1 MQKRNLMIPIGFL
14 GFLLLT
20 QDAVSAG
27 GSDIKNFKRL
37 LSKQSKQLAAQQ
49 KVLDAQNRQLNE
61 LQSRLDEL
69 MGDGKETET
78 ANGKQPTKAS
88 QQAETKQPPQATA
101 KPLPSTANQQPQ
113 QAKANQPRLKQ
124 MPKDTRPPE
133 IPRVSADVGG
143 VLTPKGRLVLEPSIQ
158 YSYSKAT
165 RAAIEGFSII
175 PALTIGIVNV
185 RDVKRETEIAAL
197 TGRFGVTDRFE
208 MEARVPYLHREDTT
222 QTRRFLVPDAQDRF
236 FNADASD
243 IGDIEVAGHYQFN
256 DGKNGW
262 PFFIGNLRVKTDTG
276 TSPFEAP
283 IDLRF
288 NIPKEL
294 PTGTGFWSLQP
305 SVTAIFPS
313 DPAVFFGNVSYLW
326 NIEKDIGNQRL
337 FTEELGKAPTS
348 KPVGEIDPGDA
359 IGFSFGTSLA
369 YNEKASFSLGYSHNI
384 YFKTKQDGVKI
395 DGSDFD
401 VGQFTFGLN
410 YIFAKKTSANLAV
423 AIGAT
428 RDAPDV
434 QMTLRVPMGFDL
446 Y

>member
-1 MQKRNLMIPIGFL
+1 MQKRNLMMSIGFL
-14 GFLLLT
+14 GSLLLT
-20 QDAVSAG
+20 QEAVSAG
-27 GSDIKNFKRL
+27 SGDIKSFKRL
-37 LSKQSKQLAAQQ
+37 LSQQSKQLAAQQ

-69 MGDGKETET
+69 TGNDKETAT
-78 ANGKQPTKAS
+78 TNGKQPTKAS
-88 QQAETKQPPQATA
+88 PQVETKQPPQATA
-101 KPLPSTANQQPQ
+101 KAPPSAANQQPQ
-113 QAKANQPRLKQ
+113 AKADKPRLKQ

-133 IPRVSADVGG
+133 IPRVSADIGG
-143 VLTPKGRLVLEPSIQ
+143 VLTPKGRLVLEPSAL

-208 MEARVPYLHREDTT
+208 LEARVPYLHREDTT

-243 IGDIEVAGHYQFN
+243 LGDIEVAGHYQFN
-256 DGKNGW
+256 DGQNGW

-276 TSPFEAP
+276 TSPFETP

-305 SVTAIFPS
+305 SVTAIFPT
-313 DPAVFFGNVSYLW
+313 DPCRIFW
-326 NIEKDIGNQRL
+326 QHKL
-337 FTEELGKAPTS
+337 FVEYRKR
-348 KPVGEIDPGDA
+348 
-359 IGFSFGTSLA
+359 
-369 YNEKASFSLGYSHNI
+369 Y
-384 YFKTKQDGVKI
+384 
-395 DGSDFD
+395 
-401 VGQFTFGLN
+401 
-410 YIFAKKTSANLAV
+410 
-423 AIGAT
+423 
-428 RDAPDV
+428 R
-434 QMTLRVPMGFDL
+434 
-446 Y
+446 

>member
-1 MQKRNLMIPIGFL
+1 MQKRKRVMAIGFL
-14 GFLLLT
+14 SLLL
-20 QDAVSAG
+20 VSQESISAKG
-27 GSDIKNFKRL
+27 GEIEKFSRL
-37 LSKQSKQLAAQQ
+37 LSQQSKQLAAQQ
-49 KVLDAQNRQLNE
+49 RVLDAQNRQLNE
-61 LQSRLDEL
+61 LQSRLDKLTGNAKDAVKSSPLEKPHQDP
-69 MGDGKETET
+69 G
-78 ANGKQPTKAS
+78 Q
-88 QQAETKQPPQATA
+88 QQAENLS
-101 KPLPSTANQQPQ
+101 KPPSTDGNK
-113 QAKANQPRLKQ
+113 QALASANQPRLKQ
-124 MPKDTRPPE
+124 MPKATRPPE

-143 VLTPKGRLVLEPSIQ
+143 VLTPKGRLVLEPSLQ

-208 MEARVPYLHREDTT
+208 LEARIPYLRREDTT

-236 FNADASD
+236 FNADATD
-243 IGDIEVAGHYQFN
+243 IGDIEAAGHYQFN
-256 DGKNGW
+256 DGQNGW
-262 PFFIGNLRVKTDTG
+262 PFFIGNLRIKTDTG
-276 TSPFEAP
+276 TSPFETP

-305 SVTAIFPS
+305 SVTAIFPT
-313 DPAVFFGNVSYLW
+313 DPAVFFGNISYLW
-326 NIEKDIGNQRL
+326 NIEKNIGSQRL

-348 KPVGEIDPGDA
+348 KPVGKIDPGDA

-384 YFKTKQDGVKI
+384 YFKTKQDGVNI

-434 QMTLRVPMGFDL
+434 QMTLRVPVGLDL
-446 Y
+446 F